1 MKKIF
6 KQLAVGLILL
16 TTLAGCA
23 AVPSI
28 GPDNEV
34 QAEIGSTSRT
44 KNVLLTIGGVLLVG
58 AIIANEAGDNVRDG
72 IRDANH
78 R

>member
-23 AVPSI
+23 AVPPT
-28 GPDNEV
+28 GPDNEG

-78 R
+78 H

>member
-6 KQLAVGLILL
+6 SQLAVGLILL

-23 AVPSI
+23 AVPSH
-28 GPDNEV
+28 GPDNEGQV
-34 QAEIGSTSRT
+34 EIGSESRT
-44 KNVLLTIGGVLLVG
+44 RNVLLTIGGVLLLG
-58 AIIANEAGDNVRDG
+58 AIIANEANDNVRDAV
-72 IRDANH
+72 RDANH